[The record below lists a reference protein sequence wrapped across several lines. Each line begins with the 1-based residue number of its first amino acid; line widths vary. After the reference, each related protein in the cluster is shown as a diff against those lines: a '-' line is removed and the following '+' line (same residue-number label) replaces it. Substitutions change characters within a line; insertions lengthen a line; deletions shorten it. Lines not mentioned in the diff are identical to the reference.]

1 MILLAYNANYL
12 TEPNI
17 WDSKAH
23 SLFVFRTIEF
33 LEIDLKNMFTSL
45 LYMADFMRSKK
56 TLKDKV
62 NDIPKLK
69 GFDKATW
76 SFLSSNF

>member
-12 TEPNI
+12 TEPN
-17 WDSKAH
+17 
-23 SLFVFRTIEF
+23 
-33 LEIDLKNMFTSL
+33 MFTSL
-45 LYMADFMRSKK
+45 LYIADFMRSKK